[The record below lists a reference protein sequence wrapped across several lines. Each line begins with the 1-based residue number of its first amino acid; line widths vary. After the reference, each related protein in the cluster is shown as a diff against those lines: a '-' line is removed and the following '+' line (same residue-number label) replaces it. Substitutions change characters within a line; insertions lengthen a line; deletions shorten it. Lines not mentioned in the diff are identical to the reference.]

1 MSAKY
6 KPSDYE
12 VLRRRCVELKESG
25 WKQND
30 IALALGLTEGWV
42 SQTLKKYRE
51 SGYGGLSARKPPGA
65 LPKLKPEQ
73 LSELVEALNLGAV
86 SHGSDRQAFRCQLR
100 PDAGGAHFEKGWVES
115 AKARQ
120 EGPSAEQP
128 EGRAVAGADPVGYKK
143 KLRMRIALSYMS
155 MNQGF
160 TYCPL
165 SAARGHRGG
174 RHPSSRRRQVRNTS
188 V

>member
-51 SGYGGLSARKPPGA
+51 LGTDGLLARKPPGS
-65 LPKLKPEQ
+65 LPKLTPEQ
-73 LSELVEALNLGAV
+73 LSELVEELNLGAV
-86 SHGSDRQAFRCQLR
+86 SHG
-100 PDAGGAHFEKGWVES
+100 
-115 AKARQ
+115 
-120 EGPSAEQP
+120 
-128 EGRAVAGADPVGYKK
+128 
-143 KLRMRIALSYMS
+143 
-155 MNQGF
+155 F
-160 TYCPL
+160 T
-165 SAARGHRGG
+165 GHIWTPPRWA
-174 RHPSSRRRQVRNTS
+174 
-188 V
+188 

>member
-51 SGYGGLSARKPPGA
+51 LGSDGLLARKPPGS
-65 LPKLKPEQ
+65 LPKLTPEQ
-73 LSELVEALNLGAV
+73 LSELVEELNLGAV
-86 SHGSDRQAFRCQLR
+86 SHGFPGHIWTRSRVNEVIGKLFGVSYDLTQVGRIL
-100 PDAGGAHFEKGWVES
+100 KKVGWS
-115 AKARQ
+115 LQKPAKKARQ
-120 EGPSAEQP
+120 QNKQKVEQWREQTVP
-128 EGRAVAGADPVGYKK
+128 DLKK
-143 KLRMRIALSYMS
+143 S
-155 MNQGF
+155 
-160 TYCPL
+160 
-165 SAARGHRGG
+165 RG
-174 RHPSSRRRQVRNTS
+174 
-188 V
+188 